1 MSGPALPGSAL
12 AAAAL
17 AGAALPGASSPQAF
31 RPAVVLP
38 THPRP
43 ADPNPADPNP
53 ANSNPVKSRPR
64 SLRLQAPAEGA
75 ALAGPAPEP
84 LAGLAVLAPHPA
96 AAGAQAPQSSVSPSP
111 APLQLLPG
119 GGPFPPPGPWSQA
132 QRLWWLLWCGCPG
145 IGWQR
150 LARLQAAF
158 GGLDL
163 AWQADDQALAQR
175 SGFRGRLLEQ
185 VGSYRQRWGAAPLR
199 QPASVDR
206 LAARGPHRRLLPGD
220 PAWPGALTRLARPPL
235 QLHWQGQGQLWA
247 PLRQRRAVA
256 VVGTRRPSRHGLAM
270 ARALG
275 VALAEAGWPVVSG
288 LAEGIDGAVHQGCLA
303 AGGAP
308 VAVLGTPLER
318 VYPRHHHGL
327 QAQVAE
333 AGLLIS
339 EHPPGTP
346 VHPGHFASRNRLQV
360 ALAQAVV
367 VVECPD
373 QSGALHSASLA
384 WDQGLPLWAVP
395 ADAGKLSAA
404 GSNRLLACGAS
415 VLLDPQDLVRQLG
428 PGPLA
433 SRSRVA
439 SSVSAEGQ
447 PGPCAALGSAAP
459 AAGPPGPGAPAGAS
473 GPPPLAAAHQA
484 LLAAVG
490 PGASLEQVCDRLD
503 LDAAAAS
510 RALLELELIGQLRA
524 EPGLWWSPSR

>member
-1 MSGPALPGSAL
+1 M
-12 AAAAL
+12 
-17 AGAALPGASSPQAF
+17 ASTPQ
-31 RPAVVLP
+31 
-38 THPRP
+38 PRP
-43 ADPNPADPNP
+43 ADPNPAKPRP
-53 ANSNPVKSRPR
+53 GSPRPR
-64 SLRLQAPAEGA
+64 SPRLGD
-75 ALAGPAPEP
+75 PAPGASLVVP
-84 LAGLAVLAPHPA
+84 AQQPVASPALPAHQPA
-96 AAGAQAPQSSVSPSP
+96 AARAEGPLSP
-111 APLQLLPG
+111 APLSPAPLLVLPSP
-119 GGPFPPPGPWSQA
+119 GPFPPPGPWDQP

-145 IGWQR
+145 VGWQR
-150 LARLQAAF
+150 LARLQATF
-158 GGLDL
+158 GGLDR
-163 AWQADDQALAQR
+163 AWQAPDGALAQLA
-175 SGFRGRLLEQ
+175 GFRGRLLEQ
-185 VGSYRQRWGAAPLR
+185 VVAYRQRWGGDPFS
-199 QPASVDR
+199 QPSIADR
-206 LAARGPHRRLLPGD
+206 LAARGPHRRLLTGD
-220 PAWPGALTRLARPPL
+220 PAWPGALTCLARPPL
-235 QLHWQGQGQLWA
+235 QLHWQGLGQLWA

-318 VYPRHHHGL
+318 VYPRHHHSL

-346 VHPGHFASRNRLQV
+346 VHPGHFACRNRLQV

-367 VVECPD
+367 VVECPE

-415 VLLDPQDLVRQLG
+415 VLLDPGDLVRQLG

-433 SRSRVA
+433 AGAGRSRAAPRALSQPPAVPCT
-439 SSVSAEGQ
+439 
-447 PGPCAALGSAAP
+447 PGPRAAAQPFPSAP
-459 AAGPPGPGAPAGAS
+459 IVEP
-473 GPPPLAAAHQA
+473 GPPPLAAAQRA

-490 PGASLEQVCDRLD
+490 PGASLEQVCERLD
-503 LDAAAAS
+503 LGVAGAS
-510 RALLELELIGQLRA
+510 RALLELELLGHLRA
-524 EPGLWWSPSR
+524 EPGLWWRSCSGLR

>member
-1 MSGPALPGSAL
+1 MPGEAGPEGSS
-12 AAAAL
+12 
-17 AGAALPGASSPQAF
+17 AGAPLG
-31 RPAVVLP
+31 
-38 THPRP
+38 
-43 ADPNPADPNP
+43 
-53 ANSNPVKSRPR
+53 
-64 SLRLQAPAEGA
+64 
-75 ALAGPAPEP
+75 GPAPM
-84 LAGLAVLAPHPA
+84 A
-96 AAGAQAPQSSVSPSP
+96 P
-111 APLQLLPG
+111 APESPVPLLLLPHT
-119 GGPFPPPGPWSQA
+119 GPFPPPGPWDQA

-158 GGLDL
+158 GGLDR
-163 AWQADDQALAQR
+163 AWQAPDQVLAQR
-175 SGFRGRLLEQ
+175 AGFRGRLLEQ
-185 VGSYRQRWGAAPLR
+185 VGAYRQHWGADPLG
-199 QPASVDR
+199 QSTIPGR
-206 LAARGPHRRLLPGD
+206 LAGLGWHRCLLPGD
-220 PAWPGALTRLARPPL
+220 LAWPGALTRLARPPL

-247 PLRQRRAVA
+247 PLRQRQAVA
-256 VVGTRRPSRHGLAM
+256 VVGTRHPSRHGLAM

-275 VALAEAGWPVVSG
+275 SALARAGWPVVSG

-318 VYPRHHHGL
+318 VYPRHHQTL

-333 AGLLIS
+333 AGLLIT

-346 VHPGHFASRNRLQV
+346 VRPGHFACRNRLQV

-367 VVECPD
+367 VVECPE

-415 VLLDPQDLVRQLG
+415 VLLDPEALVRQLG

-433 SRSRVA
+433 ALPALASPVDGVPSQPSGAGIAPVA
-439 SSVSAEGQ
+439 PV
-447 PGPCAALGSAAP
+447 AAR
-459 AAGPPGPGAPAGAS
+459 PGPGAFSPQP
-473 GPPPLAAAHQA
+473 GPLPPLAGSQRA

-490 PGASLEQVCDRLD
+490 AGASLEQVCERLE
-503 LDAAAAS
+503 LGAAGAS
-510 RALLELELIGQLRA
+510 RALLELELLGWLRA
-524 EPGLWWSPSR
+524 DPGLWWSPC

>member
-1 MSGPALPGSAL
+1 MADRSLGSRAGAGVVVGVGRFGELLPGEAW
-12 AAAAL
+12 
-17 AGAALPGASSPQAF
+17 AGAALPDSSPLALSRLGEAEPGGSLALMASHPPRQP
-31 RPAVVLP
+31 PAP
-38 THPRP
+38 WGAATPP
-43 ADPNPADPNP
+43 
-53 ANSNPVKSRPR
+53 
-64 SLRLQAPAEGA
+64 QAP
-75 ALAGPAPEP
+75 L
-84 LAGLAVLAPHPA
+84 LLV
-96 AAGAQAPQSSVSPSP
+96 PSP
-111 APLQLLPG
+111 GL
-119 GGPFPPPGPWSQA
+119 FPPPGPWHQA

-150 LARLQAAF
+150 LARLQAGF
-158 GGLDL
+158 GGLDH

-175 SGFRGRLLEQ
+175 AGFRGRLLEQ
-185 VGSYRQRWGAAPLR
+185 VAAYRQRWGAEPFS
-199 QPASVDR
+199 QPAIADR

-220 PAWPGALTRLARPPL
+220 PAWPAALTRLARPPL

-318 VYPRHHHGL
+318 VYPRHHHSL
-327 QAQVAE
+327 QAQVAA

-339 EHPPGTP
+339 EHPPATP
-346 VHPGHFASRNRLQV
+346 VRPGHFASRNRLQV
-360 ALAQAVV
+360 GLAQAVV
-367 VVECPD
+367 VVECPES
-373 QSGALHSASLA
+373 SGALHSASLA

-415 VLLDPQDLVRQLG
+415 VLLDPGDLVRQLG

-433 SRSRVA
+433 ASPGQSAGAPSQRVGA
-439 SSVSAEGQ
+439 AFA
-447 PGPCAALGSAAP
+447 PGTM
-459 AAGPPGPGAPAGAS
+459 AAGPPGPGVPNPEPGA
-473 GPPPLAAAHQA
+473 PPLAGAQRA

-490 PGASLEQVCDRLD
+490 PGASLEQVCERLD
-503 LDAAAAS
+503 LGAAGAS
-510 RALLELELIGQLRA
+510 RALLELELLGRLRA
-524 EPGLWWSPSR
+524 EPGLWWSPC

>member
-1 MSGPALPGSAL
+1 MVGAGRFAGPL
-12 AAAAL
+12 AGPPL
-17 AGAALPGASSPQAF
+17 AGAALPGSAPRA
-31 RPAVVLP
+31 RPW
-38 THPRP
+38 P
-43 ADPNPADPNP
+43 AESAPP
-53 ANSNPVKSRPR
+53 
-64 SLRLQAPAEGA
+64 APA
-75 ALAGPAPEP
+75 
-84 LAGLAVLAPHPA
+84 
-96 AAGAQAPQSSVSPSP
+96 PQPPV
-111 APLQLLPG
+111 PLQLLPSPG
-119 GGPFPPPGPWSQA
+119 LFPPQGPWSQA

-158 GGLDL
+158 GGLDQ
-163 AWQADDQALAQR
+163 AWQAPNDALAQR
-175 SGFRGRLLEQ
+175 AGLRGRLLEQ
-185 VGSYRQRWGAAPLR
+185 VGAYRQRWGADPFSQAEI
-199 QPASVDR
+199 ADR

-318 VYPRHHHGL
+318 VYPRHHHSL

-367 VVECPD
+367 VVECPE

-415 VLLDPQDLVRQLG
+415 VLLDPEDWVRQLG
-428 PGPLA
+428 PGPLLA
-433 SRSRVA
+433 RPGLAYPALAARSQPPGAELAPGAQVA
-439 SSVSAEGQ
+439 ST
-447 PGPCAALGSAAP
+447 
-459 AAGPPGPGAPAGAS
+459 AGLGAPAPALAGA
-473 GPPPLAAAHQA
+473 QRA

-490 PGASLEQVCDRLD
+490 AGASLEQVCERLD
-503 LDAAAAS
+503 LGAAPAS
-510 RALLELELIGQLRA
+510 RALLELELAGRLRA
-524 EPGLWWSPSR
+524 EPGLWWSPC

>member
-1 MSGPALPGSAL
+1 MAGAVGVVGAGRFGGPLVGEALPGSAPR
-12 AAAAL
+12 A
-17 AGAALPGASSPQAF
+17 
-31 RPAVVLP
+31 R
-38 THPRP
+38 PRP
-43 ADPNPADPNP
+43 VELAPP
-53 ANSNPVKSRPR
+53 
-64 SLRLQAPAEGA
+64 APA
-75 ALAGPAPEP
+75 PPP
-84 LAGLAVLAPHPA
+84 P
-96 AAGAQAPQSSVSPSP
+96 
-111 APLQLLPG
+111 PLQLLPS
-119 GGPFPPPGPWSQA
+119 PVLFPPQGPWSQA

-150 LARLQAAF
+150 LARLLTAF
-158 GGLDL
+158 GGLDQ
-163 AWQADDQALAQR
+163 AWQASNDALAQR
-175 SGFRGRLLEQ
+175 AGFRGRLLEQ
-185 VGSYRQRWGAAPLR
+185 VGAYRQRWGVDPFSQAAI
-199 QPASVDR
+199 ADR

-303 AGGAP
+303 AGGVP

-318 VYPRHHHGL
+318 IYPRHHHSL
-327 QAQVAE
+327 QAQVAQ

-367 VVECPD
+367 VVECPE

-415 VLLDPQDLVRQLG
+415 VLLDPEDWVRQLG
-428 PGPLA
+428 PGPLLGRPGLA
-433 SRSRVA
+433 NPALAARSQPPG
-439 SSVSAEGQ
+439 AE
-447 PGPCAALGSAAP
+447 L
-459 AAGPPGPGAPAGAS
+459 GPGAQVACTPGLGATGLGAPALA
-473 GPPPLAAAHQA
+473 GPQRA

-490 PGASLEQVCDRLD
+490 AGASLEQVCERLD
-503 LDAAAAS
+503 LGAAPAS
-510 RALLELELIGQLRA
+510 RALLELELTGRLRA
-524 EPGLWWSPSR
+524 EPGLWWRPC